1 MKTEKANVMIKTSN
15 LHPHPDNPRKN
26 VGDVTELAES
36 IKKNGLMQNLTVIP
50 LGYDKPAEEQDNAEE
65 VSEVSD
71 FIVLIGHRRLA
82 AAKEA
87 GLEELPCKIVSNISL
102 SEQIGIMMEENMQRN
117 DLTIYEQAQGM
128 QMMLDL
134 GETIE
139 TIQDKTG
146 FSKSTIYHRLN
157 IAKLNQKELKKKEDD
172 ENFQLSLKDLTEL
185 EKVKNV
191 KDRNRI
197 LKEASDSSNLRYKIN
212 QQMQEDKKNENEKK
226 ILKELKDRNLQPAP
240 EGTYQYD
247 RKWEVVKSFY
257 LSDDIKEV
265 KLKKCKEQLYY
276 LRNYSYLYILKKSA
290 VEEQK
295 GNESTGLSDA
305 EKKRRKSRR
314 ILKNINDSLNDKMR
328 DCIKQILFKNLD
340 WPDKDISD
348 KAWEVLTLFNIH
360 VGERSLYQQA
370 YKLTYDEKKE
380 YWRMNEEDINN
391 VKEILKELP
400 IGYQM
405 LMLTEENVTSDLY
418 GYNAE
423 LRKEDAKKYIKLF
436 VLLHKFGFSIS
447 DEERQLLEGTHE
459 AFRDNWEESN
469 D

>member
-212 QQMQEDKKNENEKK
+212 QQLQEDKKNENEKK

-295 GNESTGLSDA
+295 GNESTGLSDE

-314 ILKNINDSLNDKMR
+314 ILKNINDSLNEKMR

-348 KAWEVLTLFNIH
+348 KAWEVLTLFNIA

-405 LMLTEENVTSDLY
+405 LMLTEENVTSELY

-423 LRKEDAKKYIKLF
+423 YRKEDAKKYIKLF